1 MKRTLALLL
10 VLAIGS
16 LGLQGCGK
24 SDLSKLH
31 DHLNTTAKA
40 LNAAAKTNRLF
51 YENGTYGPTGSPEAI
66 AFRQKGATAVHTAND
81 KLIVALNLAKALT
94 PATFEQGKLGVL
106 AALAEAKGGLQ
117 IGNPAFDL
125 VLSSIITSITTIV
138 ALIEAFQSYQLKHV
152 LPEIQSWKIAEV
164 EV

>member
-1 MKRTLALLL
+1 
-10 VLAIGS
+10 
-16 LGLQGCGK
+16 
-24 SDLSKLH
+24 
-31 DHLNTTAKA
+31 
-40 LNAAAKTNRLF
+40 
-51 YENGTYGPTGSPEAI
+51 
-66 AFRQKGATAVHTAND
+66 
-81 KLIVALNLAKALT
+81 LT